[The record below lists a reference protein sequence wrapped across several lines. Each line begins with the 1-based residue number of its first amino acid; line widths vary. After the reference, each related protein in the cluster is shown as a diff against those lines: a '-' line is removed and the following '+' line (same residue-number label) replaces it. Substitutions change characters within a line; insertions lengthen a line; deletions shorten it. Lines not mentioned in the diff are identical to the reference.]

1 MQKCKGNMRNSI
13 FSQPTFILPKLT
25 RRGYGVFIVNF
36 ELISYILLVFKLFA
50 LNKSMSAEFLGKQQ
64 VTGLFSEQ
72 PFSQTLLGGLSIS
85 SYLRLCFMSICVIV
99 CCKKAVRKDLHKIHM
114 RKLSM
119 KSLFTEYY
127 RP

>member
-1 MQKCKGNMRNSI
+1 
-13 FSQPTFILPKLT
+13 
-25 RRGYGVFIVNF
+25 
-36 ELISYILLVFKLFA
+36 
-50 LNKSMSAEFLGKQQ
+50 MSAEFLGKQQ

-72 PFSQTLLGGLSIS
+72 PFSQTRLGGLSIS

-119 KSLFTEYY
+119 KSLFAEYY